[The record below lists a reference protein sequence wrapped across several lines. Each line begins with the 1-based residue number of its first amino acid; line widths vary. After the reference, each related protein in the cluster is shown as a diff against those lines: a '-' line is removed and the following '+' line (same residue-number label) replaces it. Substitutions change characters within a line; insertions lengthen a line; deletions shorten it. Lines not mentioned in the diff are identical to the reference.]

1 MRYRA
6 LALGAANAVSLFWRV
21 LPFRRQ
27 ILTGLLVLESRA
39 SEPRTGL
46 RRLFAVRDTLDL
58 VINERA
64 MALGNGVHPKH
75 RLNPY
80 HQFFIDRV
88 DPQERVLDV
97 GCGIGMVA
105 RSIARAR
112 PQAAVVGID
121 YDEGRLSQARAADNP
136 GNLSFVLGDATR
148 SVPDGGFSVVV
159 LSNVL
164 EHIVDR
170 TALLKAIA
178 ATTGAQRFLIRVP
191 HFERDWQMPL
201 RRELGVNYYSD
212 PDHKIEHT
220 TAEFRAE
227 MAEAGLAIA
236 ELQTPWGE
244 IWADCRVRDT
254 DGGARQ

>member
-6 LALGAANAVSLFWRV
+6 LALGTANAVSLFWRL

-39 SEPRTGL
+39 PEPGNGL
-46 RRLFAVRDTLDL
+46 RRLFAVRDALDL

-88 DPQERVLDV
+88 DARERVLDV

-112 PQAAVVGID
+112 PQATVVGID
-121 YDEGRLSQARAADNP
+121 YDDGRLSQARAADNP
-136 GNLSFVLGDATR
+136 GNLNFVLGDATQA
-148 SVPDGGFSVVV
+148 VPGGGFDVVV

-164 EHIVDR
+164 EHIVER
-170 TALLKAIA
+170 PALVRAVAA
-178 ATTGAQRFLIRVP
+178 ATGAKRFLIRVP
-191 HFERDWQMPL
+191 HFERDWQMPM

-227 MAEAGLAIA
+227 MAEAGLAVT

-254 DGGARQ
+254 NGGTGQ